1 MGYFPMSW
9 NEHENQLAY
18 KHQLRKINTSWTAPK
33 QRCSGGGAA
42 PSTSGG
48 QQCSRGSA
56 QSADKIKGFR
66 TLDGDKLRLKSRLFC
81 LQHPVMCSTCWRAAL
96 VTGDSRR
103 TPAQAMA
110 SWQGR
115 AQPAQPQGS
124 VADPRLLLGNWGQ
137 SSGIG
142 HRSGPQG
149 ETPPWFTVWW
159 QLHPSHPIS
168 LLLPRGLKSI
178 KAVKKKAPYS
188 ALLLVVAQMEKC
200 FFM

>member
-96 VTGDSRR
+96 VSLVIPGEPQLRPWPPDKAELSLPSPRGVWLIPDCCWVTE
-103 TPAQAMA
+103 
-110 SWQGR
+110 GR
-115 AQPAQPQGS
+115 AVGLGTDQDPKEKHPHGS
-124 VADPRLLLGNWGQ
+124 LSDDSSIPHIQ
-137 SSGIG
+137 SACYCLEVS
-142 HRSGPQG
+142 SQ
-149 ETPPWFTVWW
+149 
-159 QLHPSHPIS
+159 
-168 LLLPRGLKSI
+168 
-178 KAVKKKAPYS
+178 
-188 ALLLVVAQMEKC
+188 
-200 FFM
+200 